1 MKLKTKD
8 NKQQFKP
15 KKLKEGNKDRE
26 EVKKK
31 THTRKQKG
39 YERKQSQALSKVKKP
54 QIMDTKKKK
63 VTSLMKP
70 QTLKSQLKTL

>member
-26 EVKKK
+26 EIKKK
-31 THTRKQKG
+31 THRKQKS
-39 YERKQSQALSKVKKP
+39 YEKKQSQALSKVKKP